1 MKSTLKGKNLIL
13 EEQPEDFTLKVDP
26 TEKGDKNEHGSVATS
41 VASILLKKHAMPQK
55 IILVAD
61 ANSPVY

>member
-1 MKSTLKGKNLIL
+1 MKSTLKGKNLVL

-26 TEKGDKNEHGSVATS
+26 TEKGDKNEHVSVATS
-41 VASILLKKHAMPQK
+41 ENASILLKKHAMPQK

-61 ANSPVY
+61 ANSPV